1 MDGDEGGLQDRLE
14 LLWHILAVLAGH
26 LLLLGVLVVMVMAAA
41 VRGGRVRL
49 RLLLLIVLSWLLM
62 LLWSLMLVH
71 LLLLLELVLIL
82 LRSGLLLLLL
92 LELGGGHLLLLHVL
106 LVGQLLLLLLVLL
119 LVLSELLLLGS
130 LLLLHEGSLR
140 LRLWRWYDDLIV
152 LVAVLVA
159 YFLLV
164 VGAAPLAIDD
174 VLVLVLARRQGV
186 MRQPVLEDVAA
197 RVHALHR
204 DPLLPVAEGANDE
217 DFVAA
222 LAPGEDVLRWRWGH
236 RLRRHNLLLSN
247 SRHLLLDLLLLH
259 LLLLLLLLGCDH
271 LLMMVHVLLVY
282 LLLRLLLLLLL
293 LLVRNEALGSRL
305 RIVSAQF
312 EEGAVVGVVLL
323 RIGQAALFSEP
334 LFLRLLVHVLRIG
347 SVGTYSA
354 REDVL
359 RLGVLVEAAS
369 HAHRRLHLMV
379 HLTRHARLARE
390 LAGRRTAIHCRGSR
404 RGGLDLTGTA
414 VKVEVVSG
422 IAPLHDARVRIL
434 RCHAMHGQVRGT
446 SVTSLPL

>member
-14 LLWHILAVLAGH
+14 LLRHILAVLAGRL

-41 VRGGRVRL
+41 MRGRRV
-49 RLLLLIVLSWLLM
+49 RLLLLLVIVLSWLLM
-62 LLWSLMLVH
+62 LLWSLLVH
-71 LLLLLELVLIL
+71 LLLLLQLVLIL
-82 LRSGLLLLLL
+82 LRSSLLLLLL
-92 LELGGGHLLLLHVL
+92 LELGGGHLLLLLHVL
-106 LVGQLLLLLLVLL
+106 LVGQLLLLLLLVLL

-130 LLLLHEGSLR
+130 LLLLLHEGSLR

-159 YFLLV
+159 NFLLV

-204 DPLLPVAEGANDE
+204 DPLLPVTEGADDE

-222 LAPGEDVLRWRWGH
+222 LAPGEDVLRWRRGH
-236 RLRRHNLLLSN
+236 RLRRHNLLLGN

-259 LLLLLLLLGCDH
+259 LLLLLLLSCDH

-282 LLLRLLLLLLL
+282 LLLLLLLLL
-293 LLVRNEALGSRL
+293 LLVWNEALGSRL
-305 RIVSAQF
+305 CIVSAQF

-347 SVGTYSA
+347 SGGTYSA
-354 REDVL
+354 RENVL

-379 HLTRHARLARE
+379 HLTGHACLAR
-390 LAGRRTAIHCRGSR
+390 
-404 RGGLDLTGTA
+404 
-414 VKVEVVSG
+414 
-422 IAPLHDARVRIL
+422 
-434 RCHAMHGQVRGT
+434 
-446 SVTSLPL
+446 